1 MVAMHGA
8 ILAFRLCGIR
18 EIGLFYP
25 SLIAANKV
33 GDFFPCQLCRYEQQT
48 SPKLMLAMSSKSGE
62 HR

>member
-25 SLIAANKV
+25 SLITANKV
-33 GDFFPCQLCRYEQQT
+33 GDFFLVGFA
-48 SPKLMLAMSSKSGE
+48 AMNNK
-62 HR
+62 HRQS